1 TLSKCLCFCAE
12 DIPCQACPCIGEWF
26 VFLHRNETITYKTK
40 LYSFGKHFKTA
51 VVKNKMDQLSTG
63 ILPKK
68 KHLLRK

>member
-1 TLSKCLCFCAE
+1 MSVLFCGRYPLSGLSLHWRMVCFL
-12 DIPCQACPCIGEWF
+12 QS
-26 VFLHRNETITYKTK
+26 NETITYKTK

-51 VVKNKMDQLSTG
+51 VVKNKMDQLSIG

>member
-1 TLSKCLCFCAE
+1 MVCFL
-12 DIPCQACPCIGEWF
+12 QS
-26 VFLHRNETITYKTK
+26 NETITYKTK

-63 ILPKK
+63 ILPKE